1 MRRPVFR
8 HAETTVFGVTAAVL
22 AGAVVW
28 SAAANAETESKQED
42 KAVVVAQAAAA
53 EEVRL
58 FQVAAARI
66 NQAASREKQLEEV
79 KILKTQMQLE
89 LFEDRGVPL
98 APLEL
103 KNLLELVGFK
113 GQGLKT
119 AWAVVMTESNGRP
132 KAHNSNTRTGDNSY
146 GLFQINMIG
155 ALGDARIEKFD
166 LKKNEDLLDPVTNAE
181 VAFFMSAGG
190 TDFSAW
196 KVQGYNQGSER
207 FRTFLA
213 EYPSKG

>member
-1 MRRPVFR
+1 MRKPLFR
-8 HAETTVFGVTAAVL
+8 HAETTTFGVIAAVL

-28 SAAANAETESKQED
+28 SAAANAETENEEQKQI
-42 KAVVVAQAAAA
+42 VAAEVAAA

-66 NQAASREKQLEEV
+66 TQTASRDKQLEEV
-79 KILKTQMQLE
+79 KNLKTQIQLE
-89 LFEDRGVPL
+89 LFDDRTATL

-103 KNLLELVGFK
+103 KNLLRLVGFE

-155 ALGDARIEKFD
+155 ALGDARLEKFE
-166 LKKNEDLLDPVTNAE
+166 LKKNEELLDPVTNVE
-181 VAFFMSAGG
+181 IAFHMSARG

-207 FRTFLA
+207 FESFLA
-213 EYPSKG
+213 EYPTKG

>member
-1 MRRPVFR
+1 MRKTFFR
-8 HAETTVFGVTAAVL
+8 HAETTVFGVIAAVL

-28 SAAANAETESKQED
+28 SAAANAETEIET
-42 KAVVVAQAAAA
+42 KANAAAQSVVS

-58 FQVAAARI
+58 FQLAAARI
-66 NQAASREKQLEEV
+66 AQAESEKKQLEEV
-79 KILKTQMQLE
+79 KNLKTEVQLE
-89 LFEDRGVPL
+89 LFADRAVPL

-103 KNLLELVGFK
+103 KNLLRLVGFE

-119 AWAVVMTESNGRP
+119 AWAVVMTESNARP

-166 LKKNEDLLDPVTNAE
+166 LKKNEDLLNPVTNAE
-181 VAFFMSAGG
+181 VAFHMSAGG

-196 KVQGYNQGSER
+196 KVSGYNKGSER
-207 FRTFLA
+207 FMSFLA
-213 EYPSKG
+213 EYPTKG

>member
-1 MRRPVFR
+1 MSPNKFR
-8 HAETTVFGVTAAVL
+8 HAETTTFGVIAAVL

-28 SAAANAETESKQED
+28 SAAANAETENEEQKQI
-42 KAVVVAQAAAA
+42 VAAEVAAA

-66 NQAASREKQLEEV
+66 TQTASRDKQLEEV
-79 KILKTQMQLE
+79 KNLKTQIQLE
-89 LFEDRGVPL
+89 LFDDRTATL

-103 KNLLELVGFK
+103 KNLLRLVGFE

-155 ALGDARIEKFD
+155 ALGDARLEKFE
-166 LKKNEDLLDPVTNAE
+166 LKKNEELLDPVTNAE
-181 VAFFMSAGG
+181 IAFHMSGKG
-190 TDFSAW
+190 TNFSAW

-207 FRTFLA
+207 FESFLA
-213 EYPSKG
+213 EYPTKG

>member
-1 MRRPVFR
+1 MRKPLFR
-8 HAETTVFGVTAAVL
+8 HAETTTFGVIAAVL

-28 SAAANAETESKQED
+28 SAAANAETENEEQKQI
-42 KAVVVAQAAAA
+42 VAAEVAAA

-66 NQAASREKQLEEV
+66 TQTASRDKQLEEV
-79 KILKTQMQLE
+79 KNLKTQIQLE
-89 LFEDRGVPL
+89 LFDDRTATL

-103 KNLLELVGFK
+103 KNLLRLVGFE

-155 ALGDARIEKFD
+155 ALGDARLEKFE
-166 LKKNEDLLDPVTNAE
+166 LKKNEELLDPVTNAE
-181 VAFFMSAGG
+181 IAFHMSGKG
-190 TDFSAW
+190 TNFSAW

-207 FRTFLA
+207 FESFLA
-213 EYPSKG
+213 EYPTKG

>member
-1 MRRPVFR
+1 MRKTFFR
-8 HAETTVFGVTAAVL
+8 HAETTVFGVIAAVL

-28 SAAANAETESKQED
+28 SAAANAETEET
-42 KAVVVAQAAAA
+42 KADAAVQSVVS
-53 EEVRL
+53 EEARL
-58 FQVAAARI
+58 IQMAAARI
-66 NQAASREKQLEEV
+66 TSMAVSQEEKLKEV
-79 KILKTQMQLE
+79 KNLKTQIQLE
-89 LFEDRGVPL
+89 LFEDRTVPL

-103 KNLLELVGFK
+103 KNLLRLVGFE

-119 AWAVVMTESNGRP
+119 AWAVVMTESNARP

-155 ALGDARIEKFD
+155 ALGDARVEKFE
-166 LKKNEDLLDPVTNAE
+166 LNKNEDLLDPVTNAE
-181 VAFFMSAGG
+181 VALHMSNGG

-196 KVQGYNQGSER
+196 KVSGYSKGSER
-207 FRTFLA
+207 FMSFLA

>member
-8 HAETTVFGVTAAVL
+8 HAETTVFGVIAAVL

-28 SAAANAETESKQED
+28 SAAASAEEALKESP
-42 KAVVVAQAAAA
+42 VVDVKKEVP

-58 FQVAAARI
+58 IQLAAAKI
-66 NQAASREKQLEEV
+66 EEASHDKKLKEV

-89 LFEDRGVPL
+89 LFEDRSYPL
-98 APLEL
+98 GEVEL
-103 KNLLELVGFK
+103 VNLLKLVGFE

-119 AWAVVMTESNGRP
+119 AWAIAMTESNARP
-132 KAHNSNTRTGDNSY
+132 KAHNRNSNTGDNSY

-155 ALGDARIEKFD
+155 SLGPDRLAKYGLE
-166 LKKNEDLLDPVTNAE
+166 KNEDLFDPVVNATI
-181 VAFFMSAGG
+181 AFKMSAGG

-196 KVQGYNQGSER
+196 KVRGYNQGSER
-207 FRTFLA
+207 FETFLA

>member
-1 MRRPVFR
+1 MRKTSFR
-8 HAETTVFGVTAAVL
+8 HAETTVFGVIAAVL

-28 SAAANAETESKQED
+28 SAAANAETEET
-42 KAVVVAQAAAA
+42 KANAAAQSVVN
-53 EEVRL
+53 EEARL
-58 FQVAAARI
+58 IQMYAARI
-66 NQAASREKQLEEV
+66 ASAASEEKKLEEV
-79 KILKTQMQLE
+79 KNLKTQVQLE
-89 LFEDRGVPL
+89 LFEDRTVPL

-103 KNLLELVGFK
+103 KNLLKLVGFE

-155 ALGDARIEKFD
+155 ALGDARIEKFE

-181 VAFFMSAGG
+181 IAFHMSAKG

-196 KVQGYNQGSER
+196 KVSGYNKGSER
-207 FRTFLA
+207 FESFLA
-213 EYPSKG
+213 EYPTKG

>member
-1 MRRPVFR
+1 MRKPLFR
-8 HAETTVFGVTAAVL
+8 HAETTTFGVIAAVL

-28 SAAANAETESKQED
+28 SAAANAETENEEQKQI
-42 KAVVVAQAAAA
+42 VAAEVAAA

-58 FQVAAARI
+58 FQVATARI
-66 NQAASREKQLEEV
+66 TQAASRDKQLAEV
-79 KILKTQMQLE
+79 KNLKTQIQLE
-89 LFEDRGVPL
+89 LFEDRAVPL

-103 KNLLELVGFK
+103 KNLLKLVGFE

-119 AWAVVMTESNGRP
+119 AWAVAMTESNGRP

-155 ALGDARIEKFD
+155 ALGDARLEKFE
-166 LKKNEDLLDPVTNAE
+166 LKKNEELLDPVTNAE
-181 VAFFMSAGG
+181 IAFHMSAKG

-207 FRTFLA
+207 FESFLA
-213 EYPSKG
+213 EYPTKG

>member
-1 MRRPVFR
+1 MRKPFFR
-8 HAETTVFGVTAAVL
+8 HAETIVFGVIAAVL

-28 SAAANAETESKQED
+28 SAAANAETENNEVQ
-42 KAVVVAQAAAA
+42 KALAAEVAAA

-58 FQVAAARI
+58 FNLAAARI
-66 NQAASREKQLEEV
+66 NEAASREKQLEEV
-79 KILKTQMQLE
+79 KNLKTQIQLE
-89 LFEDRGVPL
+89 LFENRSLPL
-98 APLEL
+98 APVEL
-103 KNLLELVGFK
+103 KNLLRLVGFE

-119 AWAVVMTESNGRP
+119 AWAVVMTESNARP

-155 ALGDARIEKFD
+155 ALGDARIEKFE
-166 LKKNEDLLDPVTNAE
+166 LKRNEDLLDPVTNAE
-181 VAFFMSAGG
+181 VAFHMSAGG

-207 FRTFLA
+207 FMSFLA
-213 EYPSKG
+213 EYPTKG

>member
-1 MRRPVFR
+1 MRKPLFR
-8 HAETTVFGVTAAVL
+8 HAETTTFGVIAAVL

-28 SAAANAETESKQED
+28 SAAANAETENEEQKQI
-42 KAVVVAQAAAA
+42 VAAEVAAA

-58 FQVAAARI
+58 FQVATARI
-66 NQAASREKQLEEV
+66 TQTASRDKQLEEV
-79 KILKTQMQLE
+79 KNLKTQIQLE
-89 LFEDRGVPL
+89 LFEDRTVPL

-103 KNLLELVGFK
+103 KNLLKLVGFE

-155 ALGDARIEKFD
+155 ALGDARLEKFE
-166 LKKNEDLLDPVTNAE
+166 LKKNEELLDPVTNAE
-181 VAFFMSAGG
+181 IAFFMSAKG

-207 FRTFLA
+207 FESFLA
-213 EYPSKG
+213 EYPTKG

>member
-1 MRRPVFR
+1 MRKPYFR
-8 HAETTVFGVTAAVL
+8 HAETTVFGVIAAVL

-28 SAAANAETESKQED
+28 SAAANAETNET
-42 KAVVVAQAAAA
+42 KANAAAQSVVT

-58 FQVAAARI
+58 FQLAAARI
-66 NQAASREKQLEEV
+66 AQAASEEKQLEEV
-79 KILKTQMQLE
+79 KNLKTQVQLE
-89 LFEDRGVPL
+89 LFEDRTVRL
-98 APLEL
+98 APMEL
-103 KNLLELVGFK
+103 KNLLKLVGFE

-132 KAHNSNTRTGDNSY
+132 NAHNSNTRTGDNSY

-155 ALGDARIEKFD
+155 TLGDARIEKFN

-181 VAFFMSAGG
+181 VAFYMSGGG

-196 KVQGYNQGSER
+196 KVSGYNKGSER
-207 FRTFLA
+207 FMSFLA
-213 EYPSKG
+213 EYPTKG